1 MLCRRSWSIVSARC
15 LILAGWC
22 FGVQFCSRPACRF
35 SSQQDWIDSAFVYP
49 LVHRAFI
56 YRLRS
61 ADAFGAC
68 SCRHSACEVLC
79 AAVHSSGI
87 IVTAVAIPAAWPA
100 VVDPALLRYCSYIA
114 RLLAVGAV
122 SRSRPLGRA
131 ATCPCCA
138 KLHICASTARGW
150 PLLPSLSMLL
160 VSRLECAV
168 LFRARLRFGVCSLLR
183 SAYRSWR
190 SRYLPVCPAYPESDD
205 TREPWSVFVHPAL
218 ASASSLAS
226 APAMPALLESR
237 ECEAA
242 VSSAPAVAPPSR
254 VRSRRP
260 PFQWQRRSYRQA
272 MVRMSS
278 WRLRLLC
285 PAAFGSSCLR
295 PACLVLDFT
304 RCLEVPRQRWYGLV
318 AGRCVRLRAL
328 RTSRSPRCWSPRF
341 PARRP
346 GTL

>member
-1 MLCRRSWSIVSARC
+1 VSARC

-68 SCRHSACEVLC
+68 SCRHSACEVSC
-79 AAVHSSGI
+79 AAVRSSGI
-87 IVTAVAIPAAWPA
+87 IVHLWP
-100 VVDPALLRYCSYIA
+100 Y
-114 RLLAVGAV
+114 
-122 SRSRPLGRA
+122 RPLGLQSFTLRFSDTAPISLACLLSVLCRGRVSWAELRPARVARSFTSAQAQLAAGLCFRA
-131 ATCPCCA
+131 Y
-138 KLHICASTARGW
+138 
-150 PLLPSLSMLL
+150 SMLL

-168 LFRARLRFGVCSLLR
+168 LFRARLRFGVCSWLR
-183 SAYRSWR
+183 SAYRSWL

-205 TREPWSVFVHPAL
+205 TREPWSVFVDPAI

-242 VSSAPAVAPPSR
+242 VSSAPAVAPLP
-254 VRSRRP
+254 V
-260 PFQWQRRSYRQA
+260 
-272 MVRMSS
+272 
-278 WRLRLLC
+278 
-285 PAAFGSSCLR
+285 
-295 PACLVLDFT
+295 
-304 RCLEVPRQRWYGLV
+304 
-318 AGRCVRLRAL
+318 
-328 RTSRSPRCWSPRF
+328 
-341 PARRP
+341 
-346 GTL
+346 